1 MFQSFFCFKEHRWL
15 VQSTPSRLIG
25 KAFQVKDCKY
35 ARSPNSNSGYDE
47 MPQFLIFLLLCNYFL
62 SKSTGLQVRA
72 APVDDDRGWAVWLA
86 RLPPTGGGLCYGS
99 WRWCTCDNK
108 GTMCPQVAL
117 AKHSFCSWW
126 TESASHNAGKNI
138 LFNISISRN
147 CDIIYQCSVCF
158 HARQEILILIFI
170 FKVILCLF
178 PPAGGRG
185 SLFFGGEVGKSRL
198 FSHKGPHQ
206 DVLVNL

>member
-1 MFQSFFCFKEHRWL
+1 MFQSLFVLR
-15 VQSTPSRLIG
+15 STADWCSPLHPDLLAKLSRLKIEIT
-25 KAFQVKDCKY
+25 
-35 ARSPNSNSGYDE
+35 RSQFKFRWNYE
-47 MPQFLIFLLLCNYFL
+47 MPQFLSFLLLCNYFL

-147 CDIIYQCSVCF
+147 GDIIYQCSVCF
-158 HARQEILILIFI
+158 HARQEIFMFIFI
-170 FKVILCLF
+170 FKVMQCLF
-178 PPAGGRG
+178 PRQAGD
-185 SLFFGGEVGKSRL
+185 FDFD
-198 FSHKGPHQ
+198 FHF
-206 DVLVNL
+206 